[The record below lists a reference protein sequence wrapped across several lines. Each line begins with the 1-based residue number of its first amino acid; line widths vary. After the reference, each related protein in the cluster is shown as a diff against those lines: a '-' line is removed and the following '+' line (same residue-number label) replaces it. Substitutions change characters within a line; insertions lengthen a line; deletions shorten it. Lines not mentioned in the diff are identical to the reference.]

1 MSTYSTI
8 QGQLQYPDE
17 ASFLQVV
24 KDLQVQGY
32 IDAEGYWLNEME
44 HRLDEIPSVLVDH
57 NNALEIPIAH
67 WRNLCRYDFFLKKE
81 DGSTD
86 VKGTVVGTSTDG
98 MFHGWVIV
106 DGHETGYDLDVYA
119 AGHDAIEA
127 APVES
132 EYNEPDGHEGDQ
144 ENYFSDLCIWQSEVE
159 NEFHAEHAP

>member
-24 KDLQVQGY
+24 KDLQVHGY

-57 NNALEIPIAH
+57 NNGLSIPVAH
-67 WRNLCRYDFFLKKE
+67 WRNLVRYDFFTKKE
-81 DGSTD
+81 DGS
-86 VKGTVVGTSTDG
+86 VKGTIVGTSTDG
-98 MFHGWVIV
+98 MFLGWVIV
-106 DGHETGYDLDVYA
+106 DGHETEYDLDVYA
-119 AGHDAIEA
+119 AGHDDIED

-132 EYNEPDGHEGDQ
+132 EYDAPDGEEGDQ
-144 ENYFSDLCIWQSEVE
+144 QDYFENLCIWQSEVE